1 MQSLWAFLTILFC
14 LPRCPKHVRVDLLEC
29 VCSCVCVC
37 VSVYVCECMCIYC
50 VLFCEYIYTQALLCA
65 WAFVCVHAFMCV
77 CVNLCVWSEI
87 NGIHVRIHD
96 YNIRSWR
103 KQRNYVRAMRQYLDL
118 ELLTASAHKCI
129 GRGVA
134 QRYVFVLWSSAVRL
148 RARSSA

>member
-1 MQSLWAFLTILFC
+1 MSVSAC
-14 LPRCPKHVRVDLLEC
+14 VDI
-29 VCSCVCVC
+29 V
-37 VSVYVCECMCIYC
+37 
-50 VLFCEYIYTQALLCA
+50 FF
-65 WAFVCVHAFMCV
+65 FVHISTRRRLCVHGHLYACTHLCV

-118 ELLTASAHKCI
+118 ELLTASAPSAQKCI